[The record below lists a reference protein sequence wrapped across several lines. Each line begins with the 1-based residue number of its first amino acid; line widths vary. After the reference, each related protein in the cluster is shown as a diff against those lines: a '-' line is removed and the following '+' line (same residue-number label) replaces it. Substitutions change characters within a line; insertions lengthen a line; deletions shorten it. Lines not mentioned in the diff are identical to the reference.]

1 MLSVCSVDKSK
12 GESNANSSR
21 YRQANWSFTPA
32 DRVKI
37 IDMVIRD
44 TIKPDTEIENI
55 WIREAEV
62 RWDSFVRGQMKAISF
77 EEVMGKYQEKR

>member
-1 MLSVCSVDKSK
+1 MPTAADIV
-12 GESNANSSR
+12 
-21 YRQANWSFTPA
+21 RQIESFTPA

-62 RWDSFVRGQMKAISF
+62 RWDSFVRGQMNAISF

>member
-1 MLSVCSVDKSK
+1 MATAADIVKQI
-12 GESNANSSR
+12 E
-21 YRQANWSFTPA
+21 QFPPA

-62 RWDSFVRGQMKAISF
+62 RWDAFSRGQVKPIPYA
-77 EEVMGKYQEKR
+77 EVMAKYQEK